1 MSGAARP
8 PRSRVNDPQG
18 LRGRVLDQAAAAFQS
33 RGYQATTLQEVGRA
47 AGVTGGA
54 LAHHFPTKRA
64 LGLAVI
70 RERVAAIVTATWI
83 EPVAAARTARGGVL
97 AVLRRIAA
105 ELDARGQVEGCPLG
119 NLALEVSL
127 ADAEMRAAIGELFAR
142 WEATL
147 AGKFR
152 ADAGLGEAEAAALAS
167 FVVAAYSGAMALAKV
182 GQSSAPLRTC
192 ARSLSGVM
200 PPLPGVGRA

>member
-1 MSGAARP
+1 M
-8 PRSRVNDPQG
+8 
-18 LRGRVLDQAAAAFQS
+18 LDVADAAFQA
-33 RGYQATTLQEVGRA
+33 RGYQATSLHEVMRD

-54 LAHHFPTKRA
+54 LAHHFPSKRA

-70 RERVAAIVTATWI
+70 RERVAATLATTWI

-105 ELDARGQVEGCPLG
+105 ELDARGQVAGCPLG

-127 ADAEMRAAIGELFAR
+127 ADAEMRAAIGDLFER

-152 ADAGLGEAEAAALAS
+152 ADAGLGEAEAASLAS

-182 GQSSAPLRTC
+182 GQSSAPLRAC
-192 ARSLSGVM
+192 ARALSRVM
-200 PPLPGVGRA
+200 PPLPGAGRA